1 MTPTTNNVPVAQCV
15 VAAWGFFSRNL
26 VQVYQFGL
34 PYVFTYAIGM
44 ACVQF
49 SAPESGLAVLGS
61 FLIVGSWFLYFA
73 MDAALFRLA
82 LGQPLAGPLGL
93 QLGAD
98 EARLF
103 GTSLLVAMVAVIAAA
118 VAMVIAMLAI
128 NSILLIGLD
137 PELVKQN
144 PEAVFEQAGSKFWI
158 LLAIAAIF
166 VGAILLY
173 LQARF
178 APAFAAAIGE
188 KSIQIFEAA
197 AWTKGQGWRI
207 ALAFLVA
214 IAPLYLV
221 LSPSLMIAAKQ
232 MMVLAKAI
240 IENPSTPTRIDPA
253 DVAFHWQLLPVLMAP
268 AINAVRAG
276 LFTTVYRG
284 LRPA

>member
-1 MTPTTNNVPVAQCV
+1 MTPSTHNVPVAQCV

-34 PYVFTYAIGM
+34 PYVLASAIGM

-49 SAPESGLAVLGS
+49 STAESGLAGLGS
-61 FLIVGSWFLYFA
+61 LLIVGSWFLYFA

-82 LGQPLAGPLGL
+82 LGQPKSGPFGL

-103 GTSLLVAMVAVIAAA
+103 ATSLLVAMVAAIAAA

-137 PELVKQN
+137 PELVQQN
-144 PEAVFEQAGSKFWI
+144 PEVVFEQSGSKFWI
-158 LLAIAAIF
+158 LLTIAAI
-166 VGAILLY
+166 VIGAILLY

-188 KSIQIFEAA
+188 KSIHIFEAA

-207 ALAFLVA
+207 ALAFVVS
-214 IAPLYLV
+214 IAPLYLI

-232 MMVLAKAI
+232 MMGLAMAI
-240 IENPSTPTRIDPA
+240 IENPSTPTRIDPV
-253 DVAFHWQLLPVLMAP
+253 DVAFHWRLLPILMAP
-268 AINAVRAG
+268 ALNAVRAG
-276 LFTTVYRG
+276 LFATVYRG